1 MNNGK
6 KYLTKFQPKLDEEIF
21 LGYSMKSK
29 AYRVFN
35 KETLCVEVSIHVT
48 FDESEIKKDDKNST
62 TKVPEI
68 VESGVV
74 ERNSEIVKQALE
86 VVESDS

>member
-1 MNNGK
+1 
-6 KYLTKFQPKLDEEIF
+6 
-21 LGYSMKSK
+21 MKNK

-48 FDESEIKKDDKNST
+48 FDESETKKDDKNSI

-68 VESGVV
+68 VESGVIK
-74 ERNSEIVKQALE
+74 RNSEIVEQAPE
-86 VVESDS
+86 VVEIEIVEQQIVESDNTPAAEQEINL